1 MISIVIP
8 VLNEGATIRQVIR
21 TVKKTSRKTEII
33 VVDDN
38 STDTT
43 VEEAMKEGVRVITSS
58 QRGKGIS
65 MREGMMAAK
74 YDIVAY
80 VDGDILTYPDNI
92 VELLTDPIVN
102 DQADFVKSF
111 FTRQAG
117 RVTQLVAKPLLSIL
131 FPELAHFQQPLSG
144 MIAGRKSL
152 LSRIQFEN
160 DYGVDI
166 GLLIDMHVL
175 GARITEANIG
185 RIENAMQTWEQLS
198 KMSREVSRTILRKA
212 EHMNLPQENLE
223 TLGNINLIREQM
235 EYSILES
242 IDKLH
247 KMVIFN
253 LDEVVFTENYLQL
266 AAGAFDVDLSLQQIM
281 EHHTDP
287 VTILEHTASLF
298 RDRNLAELLE
308 VADAIPI
315 VPDIKAVVRE
325 LKKRGYAC
333 GIITDGFECVARHI
347 KNKLG
352 MDFVFA
358 NRLHLYDSVATGE
371 ITIPEYFLQQD
382 EDGLD
387 ALPRYNKNNILQ
399 YIAHKYHVTPQN
411 VIYVGS
417 GADGS
422 NLLKEAGIGV
432 AFDSRVPFIEKV
444 ADKIIP
450 GPYLAPLLSIAQASP
465 EKFRLKLPPISK
477 KQARRIGIGS
487 LMALAGAGL
496 VYLAARQ
503 LRKNGQEREKALALN
518 C

>member
-8 VLNEGATIRQVIR
+8 VLNEGTTIRQVIR

-38 STDTT
+38 STDIT

-65 MREGMMAAK
+65 MREGLMAAK
-74 YDIVAY
+74 YDIVMY

-102 DQADFVKSF
+102 GQADFVKSF

-144 MIAGRKSL
+144 MIAARKSF
-152 LSRIQFEN
+152 LSRVQFEN

-253 LDEVVFTENYLQL
+253 LDEAVFTQDYLQL
-266 AAGAFDVDLSLQQIM
+266 AAAAFDCEISLQQIM
-281 EHHTDP
+281 EHYTDP
-287 VTILEHTASLF
+287 VTILEHTAALF

-315 VPDIKAVVRE
+315 VPDLKAVVRE

-371 ITIPEYFLQQD
+371 ITIPEYFLQQ
-382 EDGLD
+382 EHEALD

-399 YIAHKYHVTPQN
+399 YIAHKYHVMPQN

-417 GADGS
+417 GSDGS

-432 AFDSRVPFIEKV
+432 AFDSVVPYVEKV

-450 GPYLAPLLSIAQASP
+450 GPYRAPLLSIAQAGP

-477 KQARRIGIGS
+477 KQAKRIGIGS
-487 LMALAGAGL
+487 LVALAGAGL

-503 LRKNGQEREKALALN
+503 IKKNGQQKQLAHN
-518 C
+518 ES

>member
-8 VLNEGATIRQVIR
+8 VLNEGATIRQVIK
-21 TVKKTSRKTEII
+21 TVKKTSHKTEII

-38 STDTT
+38 SRDNT
-43 VEEAMKEGVRVITSS
+43 VEEAMKEDVRVITSS

-65 MREGMMAAK
+65 MREGLMAAK
-74 YDIVAY
+74 YDIVMY
-80 VDGDILTYPDNI
+80 IDGDILTYPDNI
-92 VELLTDPIVN
+92 VDLLTDPITS
-102 DQADFVKSF
+102 DQADFVKSYF
-111 FTRQAG
+111 ERQAG

-144 MIAGRKSL
+144 MIAARKSFL
-152 LSRIQFEN
+152 QRVQFEN

-166 GLLIDMHVL
+166 GLLIDMYVQ

-185 RIENAMQTWEQLS
+185 RVENAMQSWEQLS

-212 EHMNLPQENLE
+212 ENMKIPQENLE
-223 TLGNINLIREQM
+223 TLGNINIIREQM

-242 IDKLH
+242 IDKMQ

-253 LDEVVFTENYLQL
+253 LDEAIFTRDYIEL
-266 AAGAFDVDLSLQQIM
+266 AAEAFDCEVSLSQIR
-281 EHHTDP
+281 EHYSDP
-287 VTILEHTASLF
+287 VTILEHTAALF
-298 RDRNLAELLE
+298 RDRNLVELLE
-308 VADAIPI
+308 VADAIPV
-315 VPDIKAVVRE
+315 VPDIKAVVHE

-333 GIITDGFECVARHI
+333 GLITDGFECVGRHI

-358 NRLHLYDSVATGE
+358 NRLHLFDSVATGE
-371 ITIPEYFLQQD
+371 LTIPEYFLQPNGEASD
-382 EDGLD
+382 SI
-387 ALPRYNKNNILQ
+387 PKYSKNNILE
-399 YIAHKYHVTPQN
+399 YIKHKYHVTPQN

-422 NLLKEAGIGV
+422 NLLRASGIGV
-432 AFDSRVPFIEKV
+432 VYDSQKPEIQKI
-444 ADKIIP
+444 ADKLIT
-450 GPYLAPLLSIAQASP
+450 GPYLSPLLEIAQAGP
-465 EKFRLKLPPISK
+465 EKFRLKLPAISK

-487 LMALAGAGL
+487 LVVLASAGL

-503 LRKNGQEREKALALN
+503 IKNNKEKVKD
-518 C
+518 

>member
-8 VLNEGATIRQVIR
+8 VLNEGATIRQVIK

-38 STDTT
+38 SRDNT

-65 MREGMMAAK
+65 MREGLMAAR
-74 YDIVAY
+74 YEIVMY
-80 VDGDILTYPDNI
+80 IDGDILTYPENI

-102 DQADFVKSF
+102 DEADFVKSYF
-111 FTRQAG
+111 ERQAG

-131 FPELAHFQQPLSG
+131 FPDLAHFQQPLSG
-144 MIAGRKSL
+144 MIAARKSFL
-152 LSRIQFEN
+152 QRVQFEN

-166 GLLIDMHVL
+166 GLLIDMHVQ

-185 RIENAMQTWEQLS
+185 RVENAMQSWEQLS

-212 EHMNLPQENLE
+212 ENMKIPQENLE
-223 TLGNINLIREQM
+223 TLGNINIIREQM

-242 IDKLH
+242 IDKMQ

-253 LDEVVFTENYLQL
+253 LDEAIFMQDYLEVATE
-266 AAGAFDVDLSLQQIM
+266 AFDCEVSFRQIR
-281 EHHTDP
+281 EHYSDP
-287 VTILEHTASLF
+287 VTILEHTAALF
-298 RDRNLAELLE
+298 RDRNLIELLE

-315 VPDIKAVVRE
+315 VPDIKAVVHE

-371 ITIPEYFLQQD
+371 LTIPEYFLQQPESD
-382 EDGLD
+382 TTDT
-387 ALPRYNKNNILQ
+387 LPKYTKNSILE
-399 YIAHKYHVTPQN
+399 YIRHKYHVTPQN

-422 NLLKEAGIGV
+422 NLLRTSGIGV
-432 AFDSRVPFIEKV
+432 VYDSQAPGIEKI
-444 ADKIIP
+444 ADKLIT
-450 GPYLAPLLSIAQASP
+450 GPYLSPLLDIAQASP
-465 EKFRLKLPPISK
+465 EKFRLKLPAISK
-477 KQARRIGIGS
+477 KQVRRIGIGS
-487 LMALAGAGL
+487 LVVLASAGL

-503 LRKNGQEREKALALN
+503 IAGKKEKVKD
-518 C
+518 